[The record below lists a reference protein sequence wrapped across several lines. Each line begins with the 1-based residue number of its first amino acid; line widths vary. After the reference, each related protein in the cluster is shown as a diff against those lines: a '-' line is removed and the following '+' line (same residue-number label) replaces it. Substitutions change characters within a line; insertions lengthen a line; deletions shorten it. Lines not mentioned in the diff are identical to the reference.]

1 MGRIQGVPNKVT
13 TAVKEQLQSLMEQAV
28 NSIDVNSMD
37 TNQKIKLLQ
46 ITSQYVLPRL
56 KAVYK
61 ENNDTKEDLPIF
73 IDIIKT
79 DKDGN
84 NYVSETYKNGVP
96 LSQIEGIPA
105 SSIKDE

>member
-13 TAVKEQLQSLMEQAV
+13 TAVKEQLQSLMEQAA

-61 ENNDTKEDLPIF
+61 ENNDMNKQDII
-73 IDIIKT
+73 IDIVKT
-79 DKDGN
+79 DEDGN
-84 NYVSETYKNGVP
+84 NYVDSTYKNGV
-96 LSQIEGIPA
+96 LISGT
-105 SSIKDE
+105 KDD

>member
-13 TAVKEQLQSLMEQAV
+13 TAVKGQLQSLMEQAV
-28 NSIDVNSMD
+28 NSIDVDSMD

-61 ENNDTKEDLPIF
+61 ENNDMNKQDII
-73 IDIIKT
+73 IDIVKT
-79 DKDGN
+79 DEDGN
-84 NYVSETYKNGVP
+84 NYVDSTYRNGELV
-96 LSQIEGIPA
+96 SRTKKEY
-105 SSIKDE
+105 

>member
-13 TAVKEQLQSLMEQAV
+13 TAVKGQLQSLMEQAV
-28 NSIDVNSMD
+28 NSIDVDSMD

-61 ENNDTKEDLPIF
+61 ENNDMNKQDII
-73 IDIIKT
+73 IDIVKT
-79 DKDGN
+79 DEDGN
-84 NYVSETYKNGVP
+84 NYVDSTYRNGV
-96 LSQIEGIPA
+96 LISGTKE
-105 SSIKDE
+105 D

>member
-13 TAVKEQLQSLMEQAV
+13 TAVKGQLQSLMEQAV
-28 NSIDVNSMD
+28 NSIDVDSMD

-61 ENNDTKEDLPIF
+61 ENNDMNKQDII
-73 IDIIKT
+73 IDIVKT
-79 DKDGN
+79 DDDGN
-84 NYVSETYKNGVP
+84 NYVDSTYRNGV
-96 LSQIEGIPA
+96 LISG
-105 SSIKDE
+105 SKDE

>member
-13 TAVKEQLQSLMEQAV
+13 TVVKGQLQSLMEQAV
-28 NSIDVNSMD
+28 NSIDVDSMD

-61 ENNDTKEDLPIF
+61 ENNDMNKQDII
-73 IDIIKT
+73 IDIVKT
-79 DKDGN
+79 DDDGN
-84 NYVSETYKNGVP
+84 NYVDSTYKHGV
-96 LSQIEGIPA
+96 LISGT
-105 SSIKDE
+105 KDD